1 MQASRELPPIPEIG
15 LPESHYAKLIHRAD
29 KGGDIHLREALKV
42 AQYVTLA
49 VDPHLAWEKKQRY
62 FEHAIRRHCAPPPLA
77 SEPVWLFYMQLRDL
91 VKVHA
96 GQEAL
101 KMASKED
108 DSFANRVKLGQTVGD
123 IRMEA
128 YLFFRRIMG
137 EGDERPIMFSEDDW
151 HQLRLIRAQWV

>member
-1 MQASRELPPIPEIG
+1 MQASREIPSLPDIG

-29 KGGDIHLREALKV
+29 KHGDIHLREALKV

-49 VDPHLAWEKKQRY
+49 IDPHLPWEKKQRY

-77 SEPVWLFYMQLRDL
+77 SERVWLFYMQLRDL
-91 VKVHA
+91 VKLHA

-101 KMASKED
+101 KLASRED
-108 DSFANRVKLGQTVGD
+108 DAFAHRVRLGQTVGD
-123 IRMEA
+123 LRMEA

-137 EGDERPIMFSEDDW
+137 ECDDRPVMFSEDDW
-151 HQLRLIRAQWV
+151 HQLKLIRGQWV